1 MKKKS
6 WQVSITSFI
15 LLSLFTIKLNGQQVA
30 SAIQFFDYKT
40 IYIGIA
46 NPIKI
51 VCTEKFD
58 SISIDNANAVLTE
71 GTLPTNFAKFDIYTL
86 YLGDLSLKIFQ
97 KGKCILENKL
107 VARRL
112 PKPKLKLNEEYAPDE
127 ITKEHLLQIDSFSVG
142 IPALDFSDFRIVEI
156 TLTFRVNGEY
166 KGQTIS
172 GNKVNAYVKQL
183 LDKVDKDTNIEI
195 EWKVKDNRN
204 NDVTSK
210 YYTYIKMIT

>member
-6 WQVSITSFI
+6 WQVSISFFI

-58 SISIDNANAVLTE
+58 SISIDNASFVLTE
-71 GTLPTNFAKFDIYTL
+71 GTLPTNFAKFDIYTV

-112 PKPKLKLNEEYAPDE
+112 PKPTLKLNEEYTPDE

-142 IPALDFSDFRIVEI
+142 IPALDFSDFRIVAI
-156 TLTFRVNGEY
+156 KLKFSVNGEY
-166 KGQTIS
+166 KEQNIS
-172 GNKVNAYVKQL
+172 GNKVNAYTKQL
-183 LDKVDKDTNIEI
+183 LDKVDKDTNIQI
-195 EWKVKDNRN
+195 EWSVKDIRN
-204 NDVTSK
+204 NENRR
-210 YYTYIKMIT
+210 YYTSIKMIT